1 MVRLDGQIISGIF
14 DDRTKEFEIEKVK
27 DFYTKS
33 IIKKNQV
40 DTLYHYLKLHEDD
53 QEGQIITMYDQI
65 PVLLT
70 QGEIKRLLRDLE
82 QVKSMYQ

>member
-1 MVRLDGQIISGIF
+1 MVRWDGQIISGIF
-14 DDRTKEFEIEKVK
+14 DNKANEFEIEKVK

-33 IIKKNQV
+33 VIKKTQAE
-40 DTLYHYLKLHEDD
+40 TLYQYLKLHEDD

-70 QGEIKRLLRDLE
+70 QGEIKRLLGDLE
-82 QVKSMYQ
+82 QVKEMYH